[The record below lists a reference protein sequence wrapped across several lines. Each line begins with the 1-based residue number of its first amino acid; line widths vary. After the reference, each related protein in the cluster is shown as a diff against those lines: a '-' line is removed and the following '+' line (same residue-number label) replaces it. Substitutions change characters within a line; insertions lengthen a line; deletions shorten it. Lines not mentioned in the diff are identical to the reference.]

1 MRNIFMS
8 RDKMKNNITS
18 IDSLNEQKVIH
29 HNLDEY
35 FSSKEVAQLL
45 GITIKY
51 FYNIRCRKEFDLP
64 FKKWRQDLLFKKE
77 DVLSWMENHLK
88 DKS

>member
-1 MRNIFMS
+1 MS

-29 HNLDEY
+29 HNLDED

-51 FYNIRCRKEFDLP
+51 FYNIHENLEKHRKTY
-64 FKKWRQDLLFKKE
+64 KKE
-77 DVLSWMENHLK
+77 QVEVEYLK
-88 DKS
+88 DGIDL

>member
-1 MRNIFMS
+1 MS
-8 RDKMKNNITS
+8 IEKMKNNITP
-18 IDSLNEQKVIH
+18 IDSLNDQKVIQQ
-29 HNLDEY
+29 NLNEY
-35 FSSKEVAQLL
+35 FTSKEVAQLL

-77 DVLSWMENHLK
+77 DVLLWMENHLK